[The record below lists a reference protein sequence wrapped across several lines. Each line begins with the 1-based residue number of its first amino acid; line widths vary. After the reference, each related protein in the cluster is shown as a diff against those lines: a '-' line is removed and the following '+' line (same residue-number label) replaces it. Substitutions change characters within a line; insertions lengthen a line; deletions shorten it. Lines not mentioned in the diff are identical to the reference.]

1 MYMYVQYFFNF
12 SFRVYGFIKLISI
25 FQVWAIRPYNV
36 HVQCRA
42 VFPRVHLEI
51 LMDCLCFTLVLMIYS
66 CSATPSNI
74 HVHVTCSTLCQYSNV
89 YVTMPEVRLLLASPQ
104 LQREC
109 LDYVAL
115 PGVYCTVPPLVC
127 VHENI
132 SLIQSLALMC
142 SAIIVP

>member
-1 MYMYVQYFFNF
+1 MYMYIYIQYVFNF

-25 FQVWAIRPYNV
+25 FQVWAIHVCPYNV

-42 VFPRVHLEI
+42 VNSHVFPRVHLEI
-51 LMDCLCFTLVLMIYS
+51 LMDCLCFTLVLMIYNY
-66 CSATPSNI
+66 SATPSNI
-74 HVHVTCSTLCQYSNV
+74 HVHVTCSLCQYSNV

-127 VHENI
+127 VHENT
-132 SLIQSLALMC
+132 
-142 SAIIVP
+142 